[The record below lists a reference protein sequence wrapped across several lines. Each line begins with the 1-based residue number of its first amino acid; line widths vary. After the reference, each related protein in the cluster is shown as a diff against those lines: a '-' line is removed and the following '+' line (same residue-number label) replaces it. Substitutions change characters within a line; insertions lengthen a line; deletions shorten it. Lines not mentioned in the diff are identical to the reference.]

1 MMEILATQK
10 LWVEKMLVLE
20 AEKVRLEAL
29 RLEGSKPLKDVPM
42 GQLRVDEDQQDA
54 DWALKTGVI
63 SPSEYKDLLSSAGLA
78 SSDVTFL

>member
-1 MMEILATQK
+1 M
-10 LWVEKMLVLE
+10 LE

>member
-1 MMEILATQK
+1 
-10 LWVEKMLVLE
+10 MLVLE

-54 DWALKTGVI
+54 DWALKNGVI
-63 SPSEYKDLLSSAGLA
+63 NPAEY
-78 SSDVTFL
+78 

>member
-1 MMEILATQK
+1 MREILATQK
-10 LWVEKMLVLE
+10 MWVEKILVLE